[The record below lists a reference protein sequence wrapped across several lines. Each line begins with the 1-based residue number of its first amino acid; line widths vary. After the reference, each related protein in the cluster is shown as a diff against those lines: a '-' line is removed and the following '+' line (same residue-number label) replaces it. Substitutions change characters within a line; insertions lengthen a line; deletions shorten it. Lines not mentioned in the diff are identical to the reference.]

1 MINPLVEEL
10 YTIFGVGLYEKL
22 NMNDS
27 LIISTVFAPEEISLY
42 IYILAI
48 DSLTFSWKQ
57 SCSWKSLTSPLHV
70 LALAI
75 RSCLKSV
82 CRGKAAFL
90 LGRVISRRILS
101 IAEGWVVREGALVW
115 KQIQDTEGALE
126 SAGPS

>member
-48 DSLTFSWKQ
+48 D
-57 SCSWKSLTSPLHV
+57 
-70 LALAI
+70 
-75 RSCLKSV
+75 
-82 CRGKAAFL
+82 
-90 LGRVISRRILS
+90 
-101 IAEGWVVREGALVW
+101 
-115 KQIQDTEGALE
+115 
-126 SAGPS
+126 